1 MAFPRRQPVSATH
14 KECAHFSDGFCVM
27 NRVRVEPDQPACPNF
42 TPKSMMT
49 APQMAKAYDQPGQL
63 LQGSVPF
70 RQSSP
75 VAPNHPQNY
84 HFTAAPHL
92 GQSYLTFQ
100 RGYCIPRQGSV
111 GVYSMSTGRRGGGG
125 RGRSGGG
132 SGRGQGRGRMG
143 GFAAGPGGSCVCPSC
158 GYTAPH
164 RLGSPC
170 FQQACPKCGTPMTR
184 KS

>member
-14 KECAHFSDGFCVM
+14 KECAHFSDGFCALNGVA
-27 NRVRVEPDQPACPNF
+27 VGPDQPACPNF
-42 TPKSMMT
+42 TPKSMMPV
-49 APQMAKAYDQPGQL
+49 PQMAKAYPQSGQL

-70 RQSSP
+70 RQSFP

-84 HFTAAPHL
+84 YYTVPLHR
-92 GQSYLTFQ
+92 GQSYLTLQ
-100 RGYCIPRQGSV
+100 RGYGIPRQSNT
-111 GVYSMSTGRRGGGG
+111 GVYSM
-125 RGRSGGG
+125 
-132 SGRGQGRGRMG
+132 GRMG

-184 KS
+184 KR